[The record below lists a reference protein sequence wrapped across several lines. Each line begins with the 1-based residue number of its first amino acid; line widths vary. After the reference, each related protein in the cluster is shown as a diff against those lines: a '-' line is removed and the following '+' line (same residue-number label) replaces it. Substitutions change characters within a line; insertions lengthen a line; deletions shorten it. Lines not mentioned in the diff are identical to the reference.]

1 MAELVDAHDSKS
13 CFARSES
20 SILSS
25 PTKIMNIGQQ
35 NNLLELFYNQFVKEK
50 SDQIFLQSLK
60 DPQKKFTW
68 NDVYFNI
75 LKLAD
80 ELDLIMQNNDRCLLI
95 SENRPEWMISDL
107 AIMLANGITVPA
119 YTTYTER
126 DYEYLIDDCKHSA
139 IIVSDETQYNKIK
152 DVIKLKPF
160 IKSVISFE
168 NFQNNKKITF
178 IKNIFN
184 KKKFREKDLLS
195 LKIKRN
201 DIACIIYTSGTQGS
215 PKGVMLSH
223 GGILNNCEG
232 SITLLKKI
240 ISKKPKFLTWLPLSH
255 SYEHT
260 IQFVQIAI
268 GARVFYAESIDKL
281 IKNMSECSP
290 DIMTAVPRF
299 YQNLY
304 QKITTNFKKAKG
316 FKKYLI
322 NKMLEL
328 GKKILFKE
336 KLSFGEKIENL
347 ICEKLVRKKIKYQF
361 GGSLKAFISGGGALD
376 KEVGI
381 FLNSIGLPTL
391 QGYGLTETSPV
402 VSCNPIHDIRIETV
416 GPPFRG
422 NKVKI
427 ADDGEILIKGEN
439 VMLGYWNNKEETNKV
454 LKGGWLYTG
463 DIGHFEKN
471 YLIITDRKKDIIIT
485 PGGDNISPVKIEN
498 YLLKINF
505 VEQVLVCGDN
515 KPYLIALL
523 VLNKEQK
530 KISKENILQEIEFI
544 NKNLSKIEK
553 IKKFL
558 VIEEQFTIENGM
570 MTPTL
575 KLKRYKIIQKYKNQL
590 EKLY

>member
-1 MAELVDAHDSKS
+1 M
-13 CFARSES
+13 
-20 SILSS
+20 
-25 PTKIMNIGQQ
+25 KIDQY
-35 NNLLELFYNQFVKEK
+35 NNLLELFYNQFIKEK

-60 DPQKKFTW
+60 DPEPRFTW
-68 NDVYFNI
+68 NNVYLNV

-80 ELDLIMQNNDRCLLI
+80 ELDLIIQKNDRCLLV

-119 YTTYTER
+119 YSTYTER
-126 DYEYLIDDCKHSA
+126 DYEYLIDDCKPSV
-139 IIVSDETQYNKIK
+139 IIISNKFQYNKLKDIIK
-152 DVIKLKPF
+152 TKDF
-160 IKSVISFE
+160 IKSIISFE
-168 NFQNNKKITF
+168 DIQDDKKIVY
-178 IKNIFN
+178 IKKIFD
-184 KKKFREKDLLS
+184 KKKFKKKDLLS
-195 LKIKRN
+195 LHIKRT
-201 DIACIIYTSGTQGS
+201 DIACIIYTSGTQGN

-232 SITLLKKI
+232 SILLLKEI
-240 ISKKPKFLTWLPLSH
+240 ISEKPKFLTWLPLSH

-260 IQFVQIAI
+260 VQFVQIAI
-268 GARVFYAESIDKL
+268 GAKIFYAESIEKL
-281 IKNMSECSP
+281 IKNMNDCSP

-304 QKITTNFKKAKG
+304 QKINTNFNKVKG

-322 NKMLEL
+322 RRMLVL
-328 GKKILFKE
+328 GKKKLFKE
-336 KLSFGEKIENL
+336 KLSILENFENF
-347 ICEKLVRKKIKYQF
+347 ICEKLVRKKIKSQF

-376 KEVGI
+376 KEVGV

-402 VSCNPIHDIRIETV
+402 VSCNPINDIRIETV
-416 GPPFRG
+416 GPPFNG
-422 NKVKI
+422 NQVEI
-427 ADDGEILIKGEN
+427 AADGEILIKGEN
-439 VMLGYWNNKEETNKV
+439 VMLGYWNNKKESNKV
-454 LKGGWLYTG
+454 LKDGWLHTG
-463 DIGHFEKN
+463 DIGHFEN
-471 YLIITDRKKDIIIT
+471 SYLKITDRKKDIIIT

-498 YLLKINF
+498 DLIKIDF
-505 VEQVLVCGDN
+505 IEQVLVYGDN

-530 KISKENILQEIEFI
+530 ILSNHNIYQEIEII
-544 NKNLSKIEK
+544 NKNFSKIER

-558 VIEEQFTIENGM
+558 VIEDQFTIENGL

-575 KLKRYKIIQKYKNQL
+575 KLKRYKIIQKYKDQL